1 MKKYLWLTFIPVI
14 LFMTGLSQASYRI
27 ELESGKSVI
36 TRHYWEED
44 GWIMFYQYDGVVGY
58 PARLVRDIRESDRPP
73 PNEIVEEAVGGEQR
87 EDLDTTD
94 VELIEEA
101 DEAETDM
108 DPDEFEKKVKQY
120 QEKLKSIQQEIVRQ
134 ADIYYT
140 AMNEGQQLDMEEAQ
154 KNHAQATRDREKLRE
169 IVLVLYNEQIP
180 DWWYK
185 IKNQESGQ

>member
-44 GWIMFYQYDGVVGY
+44 GWVMFYQYDGVVGY
-58 PARLVRDIRESDRPP
+58 PARLVREIRESDRPP
-73 PNEIVEEAVGGEQR
+73 PDETVEEAVRGEQR
-87 EDLDTTD
+87 KDLETTD

-101 DEAETDM
+101 DKSETDM
-108 DPDEFEKKVKQY
+108 DSEEFERKVEQY
-120 QEKLKSIQQEIVRQ
+120 QEELKSVQQEIVRQ
-134 ADIYYT
+134 ADMYYT

-169 IVLVLYNEQIP
+169 IVLDLYNGQIP
-180 DWWYK
+180 DWWFK